1 MTHHQV
7 AARHPDP
14 RAAGAPPLGH
24 RYQVGG
30 HRLLLHRSA
39 GGGPAVVF
47 LAAAS
52 NVGLDYLNIH
62 DQISGFATSVPYD
75 RGGTGWSDRM
85 ELPRTA
91 EEVATELRALLAAA
105 GLPGPYVLVAHSL
118 GGAYARR
125 FGQLFPGDV
134 AGVVSLDGFHED
146 WDSYMPERLHLAGAK
161 QPQPG
166 RFQYRLIRPVIAR
179 MYRKMLA
186 GWPDGIREQLIDSH
200 LEYEWFTVG
209 VRERSSMTALR
220 DELQGGG
227 AAPDVPTIA
236 LTGLAP
242 DQGQSMLMSKKVL
255 REMHEG
261 KLRIDAALARSV
273 TEGEHR
279 ILPDA
284 RHSTMQIDRPDAV
297 VAAIRDLLD
306 RVPRSSGRSPAGG
319 QPRVGSES

>member
-1 MTHHQV
+1 MTHHQDE
-7 AARHPDP
+7 AWHPGAQ
-14 RAAGAPPLGH
+14 AAGSPPLGH
-24 RYQVGG
+24 RYEVGG
-30 HRLLLHRSA
+30 HRLLLHKSA

-62 DQISGFATSVPYD
+62 DQISGFATSVLYD

-91 EEVATELRALLAAA
+91 QEVATELRDLLTAA

-134 AGVVSLDGFHED
+134 AGVVTLDGFHED
-146 WDSYMPERLHLAGAK
+146 WDSYLPERLHLGRAK

-166 RFQYRLIRPVIAR
+166 RLQYRLLRPVIAR
-179 MYRKMLA
+179 MYRRMLA

-200 LEYEWFTVG
+200 LEYEWFTAG
-209 VRERSSMTALR
+209 VHERGSMTALR

-227 AAPDVPTIA
+227 PGPDVPTIA
-236 LTGLAP
+236 VTSLAA
-242 DQGQSMLMSKKVL
+242 DQGQSMLMPKKAL

-261 KLRIDAALARSV
+261 KLRIDEALAKSV
-273 TEGEHR
+273 TAGEHR
-279 ILPDA
+279 VLPDA

-306 RVPRSSGRSPAGG
+306 LARG
-319 QPRVGSES
+319 